1 MILEFNFLMRIIKKI
16 QTRKGAKLNIK
27 GEAEKVFKK
36 TLPSKTYALKPDD
49 FFGIL
54 PKLLK
59 KEGEE
64 IKTGEPVFFSKN
76 EPRIKFVS
84 PVSGFIKSIKR
95 GARRKIEKIIISS
108 SSNDNSELH
117 KVSNWEDLNRDE
129 LKKLL
134 LDSGNW
140 PFIHQRPYGTI
151 ANPNETPK
159 AIFVSTHTTN
169 PLCPDF
175 DFILNKEIEDFQNG
189 IFALNKLSDQHVF
202 LGTDASFP
210 GVFKNISDVQH
221 YTVSG
226 LHPAGNISL
235 HIQELAPLNMGDRV
249 WTVNPEDV
257 VKLGCFLST
266 GKFSPKRTVAIT
278 GNSVEQPKYIVTKQG
293 AELQPILNEFKLLY
307 DQNRV
312 INGDVLTGTISCLD
326 GHLGYFNN
334 QISVIPEGN
343 DYRMFGWLPFKD
355 NNILSLSN
363 TSFSR
368 LFKKKDFEVDTNI
381 NGEER
386 ALVVTGEMEKV
397 FPLDIYPM
405 QLIKA
410 CIVEDIEKMEA
421 LGIYEVVPEDFG
433 LIDYANTSKIE
444 AQEIIRE
451 GIELMINEVG

>member
-1 MILEFNFLMRIIKKI
+1 MKIIKKI
-16 QTRKGAKLNIK
+16 QTRRGAKLNIK
-27 GEAEKVFKK
+27 GEAEKIF
-36 TLPSKTYALKPDD
+36 SKTPSSNTFALKPDD
-49 FFGIL
+49 FFGTL

-64 IKTGEPVFFSKN
+64 VKSGEPIFFSKS

-84 PVSGFIKSIKR
+84 PVGGTIQSIVR
-95 GARRKIEKIIISS
+95 GPRRKIEKIIIENSS
-108 SSNDNSELH
+108 TNKGISHDVNY
-117 KVSNWEDLNRDE
+117 WEDLSRDE
-129 LKKLL
+129 LTTLL

-151 ANPNETPK
+151 ANPNDTPK
-159 AIFVSTHTTN
+159 AIFVSTHKTS

-175 DFILNKEIEDFQNG
+175 EFVLNQETEAFQNG
-189 IFALNKLSDQHVF
+189 ISVLNKLVDQQVF
-202 LGTDASFP
+202 LGTDASHP
-210 GVFKNISDVQH
+210 GIFKEITDVQN
-221 YTVSG
+221 YSITG
-226 LHPAGNISL
+226 PHPAGNLSL
-235 HIQELAPLNMGDRV
+235 HIQELAPLNIGERV

-257 VKLGCFLST
+257 ANLGRFIMT
-266 GKFSPKRTVAIT
+266 GNYSPQRTIAIT
-278 GNSVEQPKYIVTKQG
+278 GNAVEQPKYIVSKLG
-293 AELQPILNEFKLLY
+293 SELQPILEEHQILY
-307 DQNRV
+307 PQYRI
-312 INGDVLTGTISCLD
+312 INGDVLTGTTSD
-326 GHLGYFNN
+326 SEGHLGYYNN

-343 DYRMFGWLPFKD
+343 TYRMFGWLPFKD

-368 LFKKKDFEVDTNI
+368 IFKKKGFEVDTNL

-397 FPLDIYPM
+397 FPLDVYPM
-405 QLIKA
+405 QLLKA
-410 CIVEDIEKMEA
+410 CMVEDIEKMEA

-444 AQEIIRE
+444 AQEIIRQ